1 MLISALPCHQVLH
14 KSAWMAH
21 LLAQFGWASFP
32 CRPAHQG
39 PSSHWWQDWP
49 MCGGVVCASVQRRTE
64 TVPVAR
70 KVNKHIYYRRIDQLK
85 IGIVILL
92 CTYLSQ
98 NFFCHQV
105 DAPVLRPQVY
115 FSLEP
120 GRLANYEAVPEAGA
134 WAFAVIGRTGHTT
147 SPSAAVVTTS
157 TTTAAAS
164 TATVVA
170 EGCCCPANRRLRVVG
185 GSPGSSPRHLLGL
198 HFGLHLLDLSVAATC
213 QSPKVCLSGRY
224 QIRNVYG
231 Y

>member
-1 MLISALPCHQVLH
+1 MWQYWDYLRLH
-14 KSAWMAH
+14 
-21 LLAQFGWASFP
+21 
-32 CRPAHQG
+32 
-39 PSSHWWQDWP
+39 
-49 MCGGVVCASVQRRTE
+49 
-64 TVPVAR
+64 
-70 KVNKHIYYRRIDQLK
+70 Y
-85 IGIVILL
+85 ILL
-92 CTYLSQ
+92 RTSITYLSQ

-105 DAPVLRPQVY
+105 DAPVLWPQVY

-134 WAFAVIGRTGHTT
+134 RAFAVIGRTGHTT

-157 TTTAAAS
+157 TTAAAS